1 MLHVFCAIP
10 RHKSCVL
17 HWFKPAYVPWIFQ
30 RAHDVRTT
38 CRSCYRCSLFLSCCK
53 LHVCAGLSLLCPP
66 LGEGDAEDAWLQ
78 RSEDVNTDHRTVH
91 GRPSAGAVETA
102 GHHHDRQVQ
111 TALGW
116 AGWEQET
123 HCTRTYC
130 PINVHTPLC
139 LDGFSKNRHKGVV
152 FFFVFVPHTLVTDS
166 PVTFS
171 LWLVVYK
178 SVFVNYKLFNASC
191 WNPKCYNLCSV
202 FRLISL
208 HIKLMWQSAARRALA
223 RLDTS
228 CSSPDRRAVPTA
240 KHILTSRKTSGL
252 ITRTAAVLSPRLC
265 CSFSN
270 ALVAAVVVVFVV
282 DDDVRFLPLVLFCT
296 LRGQRSDLICFNPTY
311 FWKCVCVCTVS
322 LKSTLQN
329 LLPKSLSLPLMCGK
343 CCLLAP
349 LSFSLSLSPPRSLFC
364 LAPLWVAATPLLQT
378 QSLASFTCPHPCLL
392 VHIIRAPISFSPL
405 TPSFLH
411 FLSVL
416 RRVFFSLLILSMS
429 LPSSFLPN
437 SVCTHM
443 HL

>member
-1 MLHVFCAIP
+1 
-10 RHKSCVL
+10 
-17 HWFKPAYVPWIFQ
+17 
-30 RAHDVRTT
+30 
-38 CRSCYRCSLFLSCCK
+38 
-53 LHVCAGLSLLCPP
+53 
-66 LGEGDAEDAWLQ
+66 
-78 RSEDVNTDHRTVH
+78 
-91 GRPSAGAVETA
+91 
-102 GHHHDRQVQ
+102 
-111 TALGW
+111 
-116 AGWEQET
+116 
-123 HCTRTYC
+123 
-130 PINVHTPLC
+130 
-139 LDGFSKNRHKGVV
+139 
-152 FFFVFVPHTLVTDS
+152 
-166 PVTFS
+166 
-171 LWLVVYK
+171 
-178 SVFVNYKLFNASC
+178 
-191 WNPKCYNLCSV
+191 
-202 FRLISL
+202 
-208 HIKLMWQSAARRALA
+208 MWQSAARRALA

-311 FWKCVCVCTVS
+311 FWKCVCVCARS
-322 LKSTLQN
+322 LWSPHFKTFFPSPYHSPWCVVNAASWRRSLF
-329 LLPKSLSLPLMCGK
+329 PSLSL
-343 CCLLAP
+343 A
-349 LSFSLSLSPPRSLFC
+349 LSPPRSLFC